1 MSGRTAGLALRGGP
15 SPATSAPAT
24 RAWPEVGGSN
34 VVSILMVVLLP
45 APLEPSSPNPE
56 EAGTV
61 IESPSTATIDPNR
74 RVRRLVTT
82 AGGRPSGSTNDPG
95 LLSKQAVQDGERG
108 GHLPQV
114 CRGRSLQAGGPP
126 PPRPGAQAGGQA
138 PTPPRGR
145 EAHPAALPPGTQPC
159 PPTT

>member
-1 MSGRTAGLALRGGP
+1 
-15 SPATSAPAT
+15 
-24 RAWPEVGGSN
+24 
-34 VVSILMVVLLP
+34 MVVLLP
-45 APLEPSSPNPE
+45 APLGPSSPNTE

-74 RVRRLVTT
+74 RVRRSVTT

-114 CRGRSLQAGGPP
+114 CRGRSLQAGGHP
-126 PPRPGAQAGGQA
+126 PPRPGAQAGRHPSP
-138 PTPPRGR
+138 PTPGGGHP
-145 EAHPAALPPGTQPC
+145 PAAPPPGKKPA
-159 PPTT
+159 P